1 MDDDSS
7 GGCTLRH
14 TSAGFSILELLVSMG
29 VMSACA
35 AAFLSLVVAG
45 QAIARRQPE
54 AADQQQ
60 RARTAIETL
69 GAELSLAGAGM
80 DRAARPGPLARYFP
94 PVVPSADGGVTVWYV
109 ESPGGQAA
117 LLDPLPPTATYVG
130 IDDGG
135 TCPPGMPACAFSANT
150 SAILFDGA
158 ACHDVVRIDAVTPTG
173 LVLRPA
179 VRTCS
184 YAAGASIAQGV
195 VRTYRVD
202 SAARQLLRRDDATG
216 STLPVLDNIS
226 AMDIAWLD
234 SGRRVRLTLRFAPA
248 ILVQVP
254 DLVVTIES
262 TPPNQRG
269 G

>member
-1 MDDDSS
+1 V
-7 GGCTLRH
+7 
-14 TSAGFSILELLVSMG
+14 SAGFSLLELLVSMG

-60 RARTAIETL
+60 RARTAMETL
-69 GAELSLAGAGM
+69 GAELALAGAGM
-80 DRAARPGPLARYFP
+80 DRAARPGPLERYFP

-109 ESPGGQAA
+109 GSPGGQAA
-117 LLDPLPPTATYVG
+117 LFDPLAPTATYVG
-130 IDDGG
+130 VDDGG
-135 TCPPGMPACAFSANT
+135 TCPAGTPACAFSAT
-150 SAILFDGA
+150 SSAIVFDGV

-184 YAAGASIAQGV
+184 YGPGASIAQGE

-202 SAARQLLRRDDATG
+202 TATHQLLRRDEATG
-216 STLPVLDNIS
+216 LTLPVLDNVAS
-226 AMDIAWLD
+226 MDIAWLD
-234 SGRRVRLTLRFAPA
+234 SGRRVRLTLRVMPA
-248 ILVQVP
+248 VLVQLP
-254 DLVVTIES
+254 DLVVTLES
-262 TPPNQRG
+262 TAPNERG

>member
-1 MDDDSS
+1 M
-7 GGCTLRH
+7 
-14 TSAGFSILELLVSMG
+14 SAGFSILELLVSMG

-45 QAIARRQPE
+45 QTIARRQPE

-69 GAELSLAGAGM
+69 GAELALAGAGM

-94 PVVPSADGGVTVWYV
+94 PVVSSADGGVTIWYV
-109 ESPGGQAA
+109 GSAGGQAA
-117 LLDPLPPTATYVG
+117 LFDPLAPTGTYAGV
-130 IDDGG
+130 DDGA
-135 TCPPGMPACAFSANT
+135 TCPAGTPACGFSAGS
-150 SAILFDGA
+150 SAIVFDGV

-179 VRTCS
+179 VRACS
-184 YAAGASIAQGV
+184 YAPGASIAQGE

-202 SAARQLLRRDDATG
+202 TATRQLLRRDEATG
-216 STLPVLDNIS
+216 LTLPVLDNVAS
-226 AMDIAWLD
+226 MDIAWLD
-234 SGRRVRLTLRFAPA
+234 SGRRVRLTLRFMPA
-248 ILVQVP
+248 ILVQLP
-254 DLVVTIES
+254 DLVVALES
-262 TPPNQRG
+262 TPPNERG

>member
-1 MDDDSS
+1 M
-7 GGCTLRH
+7 
-14 TSAGFSILELLVSMG
+14 SAGFSLLELLVSMG

-35 AAFLSLVVAG
+35 AAFLSLVIAG

-60 RARTAIETL
+60 RARTAVETL

-80 DRAARPGPLARYFP
+80 DRGARPGPLARYFP
-94 PVVPSADGGVTVWYV
+94 PLVPSPDGGVTVWYV
-109 ESPGGQAA
+109 EGPGGQAA
-117 LLDPLPPTATYVG
+117 LFDPLPPTATYVG

-135 TCPPGMPACAFSANT
+135 TCPLGSTACAFSANT
-150 SAILFDGA
+150 SAVLFDGVT
-158 ACHDVVRIDAVTPTG
+158 CHDVARIDAVTPTG

-184 YAAGASIAQGV
+184 YGAGASIAQGQ

-202 SAARQLLRRDDATG
+202 TATRQLLRRDEATG
-216 STLPVLDNIS
+216 ATLPVLDNVS
-226 AMDIAWLD
+226 SMDIAWLD
-234 SGRRVRLTLRFAPA
+234 SGRRARLTLRFMPA
-248 ILVQVP
+248 ILVQLP
-254 DLVVTIES
+254 DLVVTLES

>member
-1 MDDDSS
+1 M
-7 GGCTLRH
+7 
-14 TSAGFSILELLVSMG
+14 SAGFSILELLVSMG

-69 GAELSLAGAGM
+69 GAELALAGAGM

-94 PVVPSADGGVTVWYV
+94 PLVPSADGGVTVWYV
-109 ESPGGQAA
+109 GSSGGQAA
-117 LLDPLPPTATYVG
+117 LFDPLAPTATYAGV
-130 IDDGG
+130 DDGG
-135 TCPPGMPACAFSANT
+135 TCPAGTPACAFSAGG
-150 SAILFDGA
+150 SAIVFDGV
-158 ACHDVVRIDAVTPTG
+158 ACHDVVRIDGVTPTG

-184 YAAGASIAQGV
+184 YAPGASIAQGE

-202 SAARQLLRRDDATG
+202 TATRQLLRRDEATG
-216 STLPVLDNIS
+216 LTLPVLDNVAS
-226 AMDIAWLD
+226 MDTAWLD
-234 SGRRVRLTLRFAPA
+234 SGRRLRLTLRFMPA
-248 ILVQVP
+248 ILVQLP
-254 DLVVTIES
+254 DLVVTLES
-262 TPPNQRG
+262 TPPNVRG